1 MQCSGRLLIGVKLKI
16 VENRDI
22 VSMRRDFKIC
32 TWSYFSVEEYI
43 KIVKQKS
50 DLYKSV
56 SFLPY

>member
-1 MQCSGRLLIGVKLKI
+1 MQCSGNLLIEVELKI

-32 TWSYFSVEEYI
+32 TWFYFSVEEYI
-43 KIVKQKS
+43 KIIKQKC
-50 DLYKSV
+50 DLYKSA